1 MSASPP
7 AKEPEVILETIDLVT
22 PEKTSLK
29 EMEPIVDL
37 SKVPIPKST
46 IELNQKFIEN
56 MEKSTEDI
64 SSPEKKQQQMKSK
77 VDSIF
82 IDLTADSPVK
92 DRSLVETNV
101 SFAQVPDIISNIAL
115 ENGKPKDAKGSKEKL
130 IPEDTEERSRSP
142 AQDTTI
148 HVPQIW
154 NKTKEGKDDDVD
166 TDSLSNSSSSSGS
179 LEDIPHFILDS
190 TTSPETQHENG
201 LFHQPPR
208 LEVRDTAGELMQI
221 DSLMIIDGKYIG
233 DPEDLKL
240 FEKLPEKS
248 KEAEKAGYSGMP
260 EKIEKL
266 KEPEVVK
273 ESSVEKDHD
282 LKSILSGTST
292 IRSNSSTKSII
303 KPELKFDTKNE
314 NKIESLMNLPLNQ
327 EPQAK
332 PTKPTVL
339 RFSDRK
345 YSPLNSPSSP
355 QTGISAYLTGK
366 MARTKIVS
374 PDEDR
379 TPLAQCP
386 DELACLS
393 DDEFTGPGMTE
404 TELSDWAA
412 DDATSENFVDI
423 EFALNSNKG
432 TIKRNKKVRR
442 KQANDLQMK
451 LNANGQNSS
460 AGLANIAGSVGSL
473 NDDEGGILRNLAI
486 DEIEF
491 MDTGSEESCIE
502 TYSTTNRAMLKNRGY
517 VEFVENQ
524 QQPNMYKNPYLQ
536 QGPQI
541 PHIVE
546 AVNLEVAGIDY
557 IEQGACILS
566 NDNDL
571 KTPMNEEPSS
581 IFSFAPREQE
591 AHQDSL
597 NEDDIDEDSLIMVDE
612 GSKTNGTTTDS
623 DLLTIVTSPLESPPR
638 NNDSTTPTT
647 PTNMTTPSTGTS
659 STPDGLPSGK
669 SGQSAA
675 QHAMQHVINR
685 YSSSTSNESRRSSS
699 FEKQDRSE
707 KSEKVEKQEKQEEM
721 NYEDYVKS
729 LQLKIAQISSGRDS
743 LETKKVRRKISK
755 SDLMQDP
762 SLVQNSSNSQH
773 LSNINKPQTIEEKN
787 ISIFKSEKNPI
798 EPPQTLNSK
807 LEELS
812 KERVKQKDI
821 IHDLVMDKLQS
832 KKQLNAEKRLN
843 RSRNRSLFIG
853 SNSNHN
859 ISSPASNGSLAS
871 AVEDITPTKP
881 QSSIYSQFKNL
892 VVSREQS
899 TKLKE
904 DAERRHSIH
913 TTPHR

>member
-1 MSASPP
+1 METKIRELSASPP

-22 PEKTSLK
+22 PEKPEK
-29 EMEPIVDL
+29 QEKEPIVDI
-37 SKVPIPKST
+37 SKVPISKTT

-56 MEKSTEDI
+56 MEKSTADT

-82 IDLTADSPVK
+82 IDLTGDSPVK

-101 SFAQVPDIISNIAL
+101 SFAQVPDIISSL
-115 ENGKPKDAKGSKEKL
+115 SQENGKSKEGRGSKEKL
-130 IPEDTEERSRSP
+130 IPEDSEERSRSP

-154 NKTKEGKDDDVD
+154 NKAKDEKDDDVD
-166 TDSLSNSSSSSGS
+166 TDSLSNSSSSTSS

-201 LFHQPPR
+201 LFQQPPR

-248 KEAEKAGYSGMP
+248 KEAELAGNSGIP
-260 EKIEKL
+260 EKIEKKKESESL
-266 KEPEVVK
+266 KEG
-273 ESSVEKDHD
+273 SVEKDTD
-282 LKSILSGTST
+282 LKSILSGSST
-292 IRSNSSTKSII
+292 TRSNSSTKSII

-332 PTKPTVL
+332 PTKPNVL

-345 YSPLNSPSSP
+345 YSPLTSPNSPQS
-355 QTGISAYLTGK
+355 GISAYLTGK
-366 MARTKIVS
+366 MAKTKIVS
-374 PDEDR
+374 PDDDK
-379 TPLAQCP
+379 TPLAQGP

-442 KQANDLQMK
+442 KQASDLQMK
-451 LNANGQNSS
+451 LNLNGQNS
-460 AGLANIAGSVGSL
+460 GLPNIAGSVGSL

-536 QGPQI
+536 QGPHI

-557 IEQGACILS
+557 IEQGACIL
-566 NDNDL
+566 NNEKDL

-581 IFSFAPREQE
+581 VFNFALREQIEQE
-591 AHQDSL
+591 AHHDSL

-612 GSKTNGTTTDS
+612 GSKDTGTTTDS
-623 DLLTIVTSPLESPPR
+623 DVLTIVTSPLESPPR
-638 NNDSTTPTT
+638 NNDTTTPTT

-659 STPDGLPSGK
+659 STPEALHSGK
-669 SGQSAA
+669 SGPSAA
-675 QHAMQHVINR
+675 QQALHHVINR
-685 YSSSTSNESRRSSS
+685 YSSSPSVESRRSSS

-707 KSEKVEKQEKQEEM
+707 KSDKQDKQEEM

-729 LQLKIAQISSGRDS
+729 LQMKIAQISSGRDS

-755 SDLMQDP
+755 SDLLPDP
-762 SLVQNSSNSQH
+762 SSAQNSQSV
-773 LSNINKPQTIEEKN
+773 EEKN
-787 ISIFKSEKNPI
+787 ISIFKLDKNPI

-859 ISSPASNGSLAS
+859 ISSPASNVSLAS
-871 AVEDITPTKP
+871 AIEETTPTKP
-881 QSSIYSQFKNL
+881 QSSIYSQIKNL

-899 TKLKE
+899 SKLK
-904 DAERRHSIH
+904 DDERRHSIH